1 MDIGHSGQQMM
12 LELIKW
18 NYWWPGI
25 KEDIKKYV
33 QGCIKYQ
40 QNKVQHQKKVGELH
54 PLDIPQGLWQEISID
69 IVGPLSRSNGKN
81 TIVVIVDRFTK
92 MI

>member
-1 MDIGHSGQQMM
+1 MKLSIWIDESIFLIIGNFENKFYEKNHNPMDIRHSGQQMM

-54 PLDIPQGLWQEISID
+54 PLDIPQGL
-69 IVGPLSRSNGKN
+69 
-81 TIVVIVDRFTK
+81 
-92 MI
+92 